1 MELVYIKNDIER
13 DERGKIICHHNPEC
27 RCDRKECGRC
37 GWNPTVAQARSEKLL
52 HKLEGIHGREA
63 L

>member
-13 DERGKIICHHNPEC
+13 DERGKIVCPHNPEC
-27 RCDRKECGRC
+27 RCDRKVCHRC